1 MSLKVL
7 LADDS
12 MTAQNMGKKILSESG
27 YDVTTVSNGAAAVK
41 KIAEVKPDLV
51 ILDIYM
57 PGYTGLEV
65 CERVRANF
73 DTANLPVL
81 LTVGKMEPYRAEDGA
96 KVRADGVIVKPFEAT
111 DLLAVVK
118 KMTERIPA
126 TAVKRVVNDEP
137 EPEEEAQQYSRP
149 EPSTQSH
156 VDVPSEI
163 AVAPALAM
171 EEFNTGQA
179 EAPAFAAPAM
189 TWGALPE
196 LAVAET
202 SHADAD
208 MPWSFDQP
216 ATLDAPVIDNAAVAN
231 VEPAPDVEFTS
242 APQVGEVEVQQAP
255 ELEPTKDESSAFVEA
270 VQESSLAGAQEIT
283 DFTTSFSTAPVED
296 SHVAEEPK
304 ALEAAVG
311 ETSWNGWA
319 HAEPEHEEVAKPGVI
334 DDFEAKVAA
343 AMSGFSTE
351 PVQPAHEAVA
361 NDISAE
367 PVDDFEARVAAAMSG
382 FATEP
387 VIDAEATVAHLE
399 AEVAMPEPVAEVE
412 HHEAPATESADDF
425 EARVAAAMSGFAT
438 AERHVEE
445 PIAEVHSE
453 PVVEVAPTIEVTA
466 PASADDFDAR
476 LAEAMSSFDTAPE
489 VPAVKETG
497 LKPQDETQDFEVPAP
512 LKAAIN
518 LNETMVLPQEAVLS
532 LEEEMKRAMEPRA
545 PEEPAPQPAESVV
558 APEAIAWEPPKT
570 EAHEPEVHEPEP
582 VEASAPEVLG
592 EFDPMHVAHEADA
605 TLGHEAEPVEEAA
618 SAAASSMLNAAVNS
632 NGNAKLADAVHRAI
646 DRLKPQLIAEIV
658 KELKG
663 E

>member
-1 MSLKVL
+1 
-7 LADDS
+7 

-126 TAVKRVVNDEP
+126 SPAKRVVNDEP

-179 EAPAFAAPAM
+179 EASAFAAPAM

-196 LAVAET
+196 LAVAEASQPST
-202 SHADAD
+202 DL
-208 MPWSFDQP
+208 PWSFDQP
-216 ATLDAPVIDNAAVAN
+216 ATLDAPVIDNSAVVN
-231 VEPAPDVEFTS
+231 VEPTPDVEFTS

-255 ELEPTKDESSAFVEA
+255 ELEPAKDESSALVEA
-270 VQESSLAGAQEIT
+270 AQESSLAGAQEIT
-283 DFTTSFSTAPVED
+283 DFSTSFSTASVEE
-296 SHVAEEPK
+296 SHVTEEPK

-311 ETSWNGWA
+311 ETGWNGWA
-319 HAEPEHEEVAKPGVI
+319 HAEPEHEEEIKPGVI

-351 PVQPAHEAVA
+351 PVQPAHEAVT
-361 NDISAE
+361 NEISAE

-387 VIDAEATVAHLE
+387 VVAAEATVEHVE
-399 AEVAMPEPVAEVE
+399 TEVAMPEPVAEAE
-412 HHEAPATESADDF
+412 HHEVPATESADDF

-438 AERHVEE
+438 TEAHVEE
-445 PIAEVHSE
+445 PVAEIHTE
-453 PVVEVAPTIEVTA
+453 PVVEVTPAPESAA

-476 LAEAMSSFDTAPE
+476 LAEAMSSFDTTPE
-489 VPAVKETG
+489 VPAVSETG
-497 LKPQDETQDFEVPAP
+497 LKPQDETQDFEVPP

-532 LEEEMKRAMEPRA
+532 LEEEMKRAMEQKA
-545 PEEPAPQPAESVV
+545 AEEPVMQAAAPVV
-558 APEAIAWEPPKT
+558 APEAIAWEPPKIET
-570 EAHEPEVHEPEP
+570 HEQEVHEPEP
-582 VEASAPEVLG
+582 VEANAPEVLG

-605 TLGHEAEPVEEAA
+605 AWGHEAEPVEEAA